1 MTFSIYMPTKI
12 IYNRPVVET
21 LPAALA
27 ELHATRV
34 LLVNDPVV
42 GQLGWV
48 ERIGARLRAAG
59 CRLAS
64 FSQVSSNPTSREVA
78 AGLEV
83 ARSQATEAVVA
94 LGGGSVLDVAK
105 AIAMLAANGGSYAD
119 YLLDGRSIAQRSLPL
134 LAVPTTAGSG
144 SEVSKATAIVVP
156 ESPARQWLASPL
168 MYPTLALLDPE
179 LTRSLPAF
187 STAATGIHA
196 LAHALEVYLGRQANL
211 FTDQLAVTALQAAW
225 MFLPRAVADGND
237 VAARRGMLLAAL
249 WAGIATDQA
258 GLGLV
263 HALSGPLTTHLHCHE
278 GVANALVLPH
288 ALRFNLPAVSS
299 TRRQRLNR
307 LFGLPAE
314 ADGEALSGRLS
325 QFITY
330 LQLPT
335 RLSELGMP
343 LDGFDWE
350 ALAAEAMRMNSIAN
364 NPYPATASD
373 CEAMLAQVRQ

>member
-1 MTFSIYMPTKI
+1 MTFSIYLPTKI
-12 IYNRPVVET
+12 IYNWPVVAA
-21 LPAALA
+21 LPAVLA
-27 ELHATRV
+27 ELHASRV
-34 LLVNDPVV
+34 LLVHDPVV

-48 ERIGARLRAAG
+48 ERIGVRLRGAG
-59 CRLAS
+59 CRLS
-64 FSQVSSNPTSREVA
+64 CFSDVSSNPTAGEVA
-78 AGLEV
+78 AGLDV
-83 ARSQATEAVVA
+83 ARSQAAEAVVA

-105 AIAMLAANGGSYAD
+105 AIAMLVANGSSYAD
-119 YLLDGRSIAQRSLPL
+119 YLLDGRSIVQRSLPVV
-134 LAVPTTAGSG
+134 AVPTTAGSG

-156 ESPARQWLASPL
+156 GSPARQWLASPL

-196 LAHALEVYLGRQANL
+196 LAHALEAYLGRQANL

-237 VAARRGMLLAAL
+237 IAARQGMLLAAL

-288 ALRFNLPAVSS
+288 ALRLNLPAVPAA
-299 TRRQRLNR
+299 RRQRLNR

-325 QFITY
+325 QFVTY

-335 RLSELGMP
+335 RLKELGMP
-343 LDGFDWE
+343 PEGFDWA

-364 NPYPATASD
+364 NVYPVTANECQGILD
-373 CEAMLAQVRQ
+373 QARG